1 MLGNITED
9 QVGGDRRDLVKP
21 GFAEFA
27 FDVIFLSEP
36 EPAVGLQSHVGG
48 CPGRIRGQQLRHIG
62 FRTAGLSLIEQ
73 TDRLL
78 HH

>member
-27 FDVIFLSEP
+27 FHVVFLGEGVSGIGQKIFRHRD
-36 EPAVGLQSHVGG
+36 AHVVAAARTGLPKQWV
-48 CPGRIRGQQLRHIG
+48 
-62 FRTAGLSLIEQ
+62 
-73 TDRLL
+73 
-78 HH
+78 